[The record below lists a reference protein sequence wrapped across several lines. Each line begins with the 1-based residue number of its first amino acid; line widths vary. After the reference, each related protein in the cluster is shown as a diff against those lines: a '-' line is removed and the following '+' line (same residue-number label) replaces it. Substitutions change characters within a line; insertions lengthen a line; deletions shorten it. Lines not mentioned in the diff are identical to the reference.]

1 MNKNLLLFILFL
13 LLGCESS
20 LDRGPVLRYSGL
32 GRPVA
37 LCGMQGGLN
46 DYIGERVLLYG
57 VLSSTHGLDLYP
69 DDVSFKSLNMTSSVL
84 IHVQDIEFCDAAD
97 GDWVLVYGW
106 IVKSNPNYIHKYA
119 AEIIGVEAV
128 YRLSNEQLNDF
139 RNGKPLDEVFSRR

>member
-1 MNKNLLLFILFL
+1 MNKNLFLIVVFL

-32 GRPVA
+32 SKPVS
-37 LCGMQGGLN
+37 LREMRGGLN
-46 DYIGERVLLYG
+46 DYFGERVLLYG

-69 DDVSFKSLNMTSSVL
+69 DDVSFKSLDTASSVL
-84 IHVQDIEFCDAAD
+84 IHVQNVEFCDAAD

-128 YRLSNEQLNDF
+128 YRLSNEQLNDC